1 MDIRGESALR
11 ADGTVFISGI
21 EKEISDVVALG
32 GSIYLK
38 SDGSVECLMGLKKV
52 TKKWQLLRGAQI
64 SKRKGLQD
72 LLTLAERLGAPY
84 RVVLVGLK
92 GKVPPAV
99 LAIPRTDSPREL
111 AEIYT
116 AADVFVNPTYED
128 NYPTVNLEAA
138 ACGTPVITYR
148 TGGSVESVPQDR
160 IVEKGDLRGLE
171 AMIRRVC
178 GV

>member
-1 MDIRGESALR
+1 M
-11 ADGTVFISGI
+11 
-21 EKEISDVVALG
+21 
-32 GSIYLK
+32 
-38 SDGSVECLMGLKKV
+38 
-52 TKKWQLLRGAQI
+52 
-64 SKRKGLQD
+64 
-72 LLTLAERLGAPY
+72 
-84 RVVLVGLK
+84 
-92 GKVPPAV
+92 
-99 LAIPRTDSPREL
+99 
-111 AEIYT
+111 
-116 AADVFVNPTYED
+116 NPTYED